1 MIVTPSAAAGTW
13 GYNYCVNFTFTF
25 KVAWLKMGYV
35 VGLGLQNPELEIL
48 FQSDIRLLRY

>member
-1 MIVTPSAAAGTW
+1 MIVTPGAAAGTW